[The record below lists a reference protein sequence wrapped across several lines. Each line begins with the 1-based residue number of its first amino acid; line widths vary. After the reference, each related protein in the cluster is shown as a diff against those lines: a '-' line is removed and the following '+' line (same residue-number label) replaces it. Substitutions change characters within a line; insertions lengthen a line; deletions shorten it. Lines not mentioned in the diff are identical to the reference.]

1 MLIKNT
7 IFLLF
12 LAGGNMDTTSYFERG
27 YCQGK
32 PFYFSAIEL
41 PMREVATGEKVI
53 LEKAAADRFKD
64 MVSDAAKEGYYIGI
78 NHSYRT
84 HSQQRV
90 LKRRKGKLAAK
101 AGWSTHQMGRSVDLT
116 GTRRKIEG
124 KHYRTIL
131 YWWLK
136 RNAPKYG
143 FYNDV
148 SDEPWHWTHYED
160 KKKIASIRS
169 KR

>member
-1 MLIKNT
+1 MLVKNT

-12 LAGGNMDTTSYFERG
+12 LAGGDMDTTSYFEKG

-53 LEKAAADRFKD
+53 LEKTAADKFKD

-78 NHSYRT
+78 NHTYRT

-90 LKRRKGKLAAK
+90 LKRRKG
-101 AGWSTHQMGRSVDLT
+101 
-116 GTRRKIEG
+116 
-124 KHYRTIL
+124 
-131 YWWLK
+131 
-136 RNAPKYG
+136 
-143 FYNDV
+143 
-148 SDEPWHWTHYED
+148 
-160 KKKIASIRS
+160 
-169 KR
+169 

>member
-12 LAGGNMDTTSYFERG
+12 LAGGDVSTTSYFEKG

-41 PMREVATGEKVI
+41 PMKEVATGEKVI
-53 LEKAAADRFKD
+53 LESRAADKFKD
-64 MVSDAAKEGYYIGI
+64 MIADAAKEGFYIGI

-84 HSQQRV
+84 HHEQRI
-90 LKRRKGKLAAK
+90 LKRRKGELAAK
-101 AGWSTHQMGRSVDLT
+101 AGWSTHQMGKSVDII
-116 GTRRKIEG
+116 GTRRKIKG
-124 KHYRTIL
+124 KYYRTIL
-131 YWWLK
+131 FWWLK
-136 RNAPKYG
+136 RNGPKHG

-148 SDEPWHWTHYED
+148 PGESWHWTYYEE
-160 KKKIASIRS
+160 ASKAVLKRS